1 VNKTA
6 SAILAVSLFVSMA
19 SASAQETP
27 SPTPAAAPEPA
38 PAAQAAPAQTTQL
51 QGADGPVTVNWGQPS
66 VVPNAADYRVGI
78 ADLDKNGDGVLR
90 RAEVPATHA
99 LSSEFSLVDR
109 NRDGRITAAEL
120 ADWR

>member
-1 VNKTA
+1 MNNTA
-6 SAILAVSLFVSMA
+6 SIIFVASLFVFAA
-19 SASAQETP
+19 SATAQETP

-51 QGADGPVTVNWGQPS
+51 QSAEGPVTVNWGQPS
-66 VVPNAADYRVGI
+66 GVPNAADYRVKI
-78 ADLDKNGDGVLR
+78 ADLDKNGDGLLR

-120 ADWR
+120 ANWR